1 MSPALALAFRPAL
14 LPPLL
19 PLELMLE
26 PLLPPLL
33 PLALL
38 LEPLLPFPLE
48 ELKEETLHLSCFC

>member
-1 MSPALALAFRPAL
+1 MSPALALALAFRPAL
-14 LPPLL
+14 LLPLL
-19 PLELMLE
+19 EE

-33 PLALL
+33 LLALL